1 MAADANWLGAAA
13 ESSTGEAEAEDR
25 EGAALRL
32 VAGMVDFIGMARW
45 KRAWWRDWSVGCE

>member
-32 VAGMVDFIGMARW
+32 VAGMVDFMEWRGGNGPGGGM
-45 KRAWWRDWSVGCE
+45 